1 MGYLLSLLIVMASSS
16 ESSLLN
22 IKKLQG
28 AANYPMWKK
37 MVLNVLILRQFHA
50 PIVHEGV
57 KPKGMSDDAWALA
70 DLSAKSIIELSLH
83 ESVVWNVDSEKRS
96 FTMDIWKL

>member
-1 MGYLLSLLIVMASSS
+1 MGYLFILLIVMASSS

-57 KPKGMSDDAWALA
+57 KPEGMSDDA
-70 DLSAKSIIELSLH
+70 
-83 ESVVWNVDSEKRS
+83 
-96 FTMDIWKL
+96 